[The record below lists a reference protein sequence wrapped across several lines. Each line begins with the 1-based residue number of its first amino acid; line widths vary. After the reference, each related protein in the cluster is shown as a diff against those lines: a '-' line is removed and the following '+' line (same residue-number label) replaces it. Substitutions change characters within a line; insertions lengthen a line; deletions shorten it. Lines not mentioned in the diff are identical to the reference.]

1 MPVPKVAVRGVTVD
15 VTDLSR
21 GRQLWSRLL
30 GVEVE
35 AGNETFVWPG
45 EVAPGLRLIL
55 QRVPEPKTVEDRVHI
70 EVSPAD
76 PDSAITRVESPG
88 GTRIDD
94 GEGPDHAPHGDVRS
108 RRKRNLHEPAA
119 VCGRARNHGDA
130 MIGTSVERR

>member
-55 QRVPEPKTVEDRVHI
+55 QRVPEPKTVEDRVHL

-94 GEGPDHAPHGDVRS
+94 GEGPDHALTVMCDPDGNEICMN
-108 RRKRNLHEPAA
+108 RRPSVA
-119 VCGRARNHGDA
+119 VL
-130 MIGTSVERR
+130 GTTEMP